1 MPSWSVEVAY
11 RPEFRDV
18 EADRVVREAHGLGI
32 DGELAARVS
41 QMYWVEGDLSE
52 DDARRLARDLL
63 ADPISQVH
71 ALEGDAVDVGDA
83 NGWIAEAHFKPGV
96 TDSVGESVIRGAAVI
111 GIEGVARAA
120 TGQKVYLLADIDRDA
135 AERIANRVLI
145 NDVIQTCE
153 LRPLRRA

>member
-1 MPSWSVEVAY
+1 
-11 RPEFRDV
+11 
-18 EADRVVREAHGLGI
+18 
-32 DGELAARVS
+32 
-41 QMYWVEGDLSE
+41 
-52 DDARRLARDLL
+52 
-63 ADPISQVH
+63 
-71 ALEGDAVDVGDA
+71 AVDVGDA

>member
-11 RPEFRDV
+11 KPEFRDV

-32 DGELAARVS
+32 DGGLKARVS
-41 QMYWVEGDLSE
+41 HMYWIDGELDE
-52 DDARRLARDLL
+52 ADARRLARDLL

-71 ALEGDAVDVGDA
+71 ALEGDAVEIGDSE
-83 NGWIAEAHFKPGV
+83 GWIAEAHFKPGV
-96 TDSVGESVIRGAAVI
+96 TDSVGDNVIKGARVV
-111 GIEGVARAA
+111 GIEGIARAA
-120 TGQKVYLLADIDRDA
+120 TGQKVYLLGDIERDA

-153 LRPLRRA
+153 LRRV